1 MLIRN
6 TAKINTYVFLR
17 ELMFPTTDQYGSQN
31 SEQANYEKKQNV
43 AGMEP
48 TITGVIMRRNDLN

>member
-1 MLIRN
+1 
-6 TAKINTYVFLR
+6 
-17 ELMFPTTDQYGSQN
+17 MFPTTDQYGSQN